1 MNVII
6 EILNQLLQESN
17 VSKLKSLTTPR
28 TDSTTFNFKS
38 NLDNALKKHSY
49 RPLKRQM
56 RNRGPLLD
64 SPIMIKDLFNFSLE
78 MNMGLVSHNNSTL
91 GQ

>member
-1 MNVII
+1 
-6 EILNQLLQESN
+6 
-17 VSKLKSLTTPR
+17 
-28 TDSTTFNFKS
+28 
-38 NLDNALKKHSY
+38 
-49 RPLKRQM
+49 
-56 RNRGPLLD
+56 LLD